1 MNYQVLIVHGG
12 IASGKT
18 RRGEQI
24 SDRARVNG
32 YRVSGILCQ
41 RVMRD
46 RETIGYDMIDLESR
60 KTRPMVY
67 RDTEV
72 EGDEWKPLR
81 GPFLYNEETFKEAN
95 RLLTEAAYGMD
106 AKTLVVVDEYGHLE
120 ARGFGVFPG
129 LIMVAESL
137 GSGGKLLVLC
147 RTEKIDDVIRVF
159 AQNGVGILVMDASQ
173 RDFMETL
180 ADSFI

>member
-1 MNYQVLIVHGG
+1 MNYQVLIVHGE

-18 RRGEQI
+18 HRGQQV

-46 RETIGYDMIDLESR
+46 RETIGYDMVDLESR
-60 KTRPMVY
+60 KNRPIVY
-67 RDTEV
+67 RRTEV
-72 EGDEWKPLR
+72 QGEEWKPMR
-81 GPFLYNEETFKEAN
+81 GPFLYNEETFNEAN
-95 RLLTEAAYGMD
+95 RLLMEAAYGMD
-106 AKTLVVVDEYGHLE
+106 ARTPVVVDEYGHLE
-120 ARGFGVFPG
+120 SRGFGVYLG
-129 LIMVAESL
+129 LRMVAESL
-137 GSGGKLLVLC
+137 GSGGKLLVFC
-147 RTEKIDDVIRVF
+147 RTDKIDDVVRVF
-159 AQNGVGILVMDASQ
+159 AQNEISVLVMDASQ

>member
-1 MNYQVLIVHGG
+1 MNYQVLIIHGE

-32 YRVSGILCQ
+32 YRVRGILCQ
-41 RVMRD
+41 RVMRNK
-46 RETIGYDMIDLESR
+46 ETIGYDMVDLESR

-67 RDTEV
+67 RKTEV
-72 EGDEWKPLR
+72 QGDEWKSLR
-81 GPFLYNEETFKEAN
+81 GPFLYNEETFKKAN
-95 RLLTEAAYGMD
+95 RLLMEVAYGMD

-120 ARGFGVFPG
+120 ERGFGVYPG
-129 LIMVAESL
+129 LRMVAESL

-147 RTEKIDDVIRVF
+147 RTEKIDDLIRMF
-159 AQNGVGILVMDASQ
+159 AQNKVGIMVMDATQ